1 MLTVIEK
8 FIFILAVI
16 GVGYLAYH
24 SFGNM
29 FKAIAR
35 GPQPLLWNKFFK
47 RLVAGL
53 IVLIAQPKLWRSRP
67 AISFIHALVAWGFTL
82 YILVNFFDV
91 IYGFVPGFKFFPGTW
106 LGNGYEI
113 FVDIFSLLTLL
124 GVAFFLVRRFIMN
137 SPALVIAER
146 VQVLPA
152 ARRGMRRDS
161 AIVGFFILLHVG
173 FRLLGA
179 SFEMAGHGGSEW
191 QPVATAIAGLWVGF
205 PQSGIVIGEHISWW
219 LAIGLIMA
227 FIPYFPYSKHAHL
240 FMGPLNKM
248 LEIER
253 PSPAITIKIDFE
265 DEDLEAFGVAKLE
278 ELPQTNLLDAYACI
292 MCNRC
297 QEACPAY
304 ATDKQLSP
312 AALEINKRYFL
323 NAASVDFAGGKE
335 SEQSLLEWMLT
346 LEALWACTTCA
357 ACIDVCPVNN
367 EPMIDILLVRQD
379 RVLME
384 SDFPKEL
391 VTTFKNMENNGN
403 PWGISSEDRAKW
415 ADGLDVPMMAE
426 KQEVDVLYWV
436 GCAGSYDA
444 LGQKV
449 SQAMAKIFK
458 AAGVN
463 YAILGN
469 EETCSG
475 DSARRAGNEY
485 LFQAMAEQNVATFKQ
500 YKFKKIVTQCPHCFN
515 TIKNDYPQFDG
526 NFEVLNHTD
535 FILDLINTGK
545 LKINGNVVGKF
556 TYHDSCYLGRH
567 NGIYDSPREI
577 LKQLGV
583 DLQELDRAKR
593 HGFCCGAGG
602 ARMWLEE
609 TEGKKINLERMEDV
623 KKLNPEAVATACPFC
638 ATMLNDGIKD
648 EGLMETT
655 QSKDIAEYVAQA
667 ISEINLLL

>member
-1 MLTVIEK
+1 MLTLIEK
-8 FIFILAVI
+8 ILFIAVLI
-16 GVGYLAYH
+16 GVGYLTWYN
-24 SFGNM
+24 FGNM

-35 GPQPLLWNKFFK
+35 GPEPLRWNKFFPQ
-47 RLVAGL
+47 LGVGIYTL
-53 IVLIAQPKLWRSRP
+53 IVQPVLWRKRP
-67 AISFIHALVAWGFTL
+67 LTSLIHAIVAWGFTL

-91 IYGFVPGFKFFPGTW
+91 IYGFIPGFKFFPGTW
-106 LGNGYEI
+106 LGNAYEI
-113 FVDIFSLLTLL
+113 FVDIFSLLTLI
-124 GVAFFLVRRFIMN
+124 GVAYFLLRRFIFN

-146 VQVLPA
+146 VQVLPEV
-152 ARRGMRRDS
+152 RKGMRRDS

-179 SFEMAGHGGSEW
+179 SFEMAGHGGSAW
-191 QPVATAIAGLWVGF
+191 QPVATAIAGLWAGF
-205 PQSGIVIGEHISWW
+205 SHTGIVVGEHISWW

-227 FIPYFPYSKHAHL
+227 FVPYFPFSKHAHL
-240 FMGPLNKM
+240 FMGPLNHM
-248 LEIER
+248 LKVKR
-253 PSPAITIKIDFE
+253 PSPAITDKIDFE
-265 DEDLEAFGVAKLE
+265 DEELESFGVAKLE
-278 ELPQTNLLDAYACI
+278 ELPQTEILDAYACI

-304 ATDKQLSP
+304 VTDKQLSP
-312 AALEINKRYFL
+312 AAIEINKRYFL
-323 NAASVDFAGGKE
+323 NVNLLDFASGKE
-335 SEQSLLEWMLT
+335 TEKLLLEWMLT
-346 LEALWACTTCA
+346 PEAAWACTTCA
-357 ACIDVCPVNN
+357 ACIEFCPVGN
-367 EPMIDILLVRQD
+367 EPMIDIIRVRQD
-379 RVLME
+379 RVMME

-391 VTTFKNMENNGN
+391 ITTFKNMENNGN
-403 PWGISSEDRAKW
+403 PWGISAEDRAKW
-415 ADGLDVPMMAE
+415 TEGLDVPLMAE

-449 SQAMAKIFK
+449 SQSMIKILNT
-458 AAGVN
+458 AEID

-485 LFQAMAEQNVATFKQ
+485 LFQALAEQNVTTFKQ

-515 TIKNDYPQFDG
+515 TIKNDYPQFNG
-526 NFEVLNHTD
+526 NFEVVNHTD

-545 LKINGNVVGKF
+545 LKMNGNVSGKF

-577 LKQLGV
+577 LQKLGV
-583 DLQELDRAKR
+583 DLQEMERTKR
-593 HGFCCGAGG
+593 NGFCCGAGG

-623 KKLNPEAVATACPFC
+623 KKLNPEAVVTACPFC

-648 EGLMETT
+648 EGLTETT

-667 ISEINLLL
+667 LA

>member
-1 MLTVIEK
+1 MLTLIEK
-8 FIFILAVI
+8 ILFFAVLI
-16 GVGYLAYH
+16 GVGYLTWYN
-24 SFGNM
+24 FGNM

-35 GPQPLLWNKFFK
+35 GPEPLRWNKFFPQ
-47 RLVAGL
+47 LGVGIYTL
-53 IVLIAQPKLWRSRP
+53 IVQPVLWRKRP
-67 AISFIHALVAWGFTL
+67 LTSLIHAIVAWGFTL

-91 IYGFVPGFKFFPGTW
+91 LYGFISGFKFFPGTW
-106 LGNGYEI
+106 LGNAYEI
-113 FVDIFSLLTLL
+113 FVDIFSLLTLI
-124 GVAFFLVRRFIMN
+124 GVAYFLLRRFIFN

-146 VQVLPA
+146 VQVLPEV
-152 ARRGMRRDS
+152 RKGMRRDS

-179 SFEMAGHGGSEW
+179 SFEMAGQGSRIW
-191 QPVATAIAGLWVGF
+191 QPVASMIGELWSGM
-205 PQSGIVIGEHISWW
+205 SHEGIVIGEHVAWW
-219 LAIGLIMA
+219 LAIGLILA
-227 FIPYFPYSKHAHL
+227 FIPYFPFSKHAHL
-240 FMGPLNKM
+240 FIGPLNHM
-248 LEIER
+248 LKVER
-253 PSPAITIKIDFE
+253 PSPAITDKIDFE
-265 DEDLEAFGVAKLE
+265 DEELENFGVAKLE
-278 ELPQTNLLDAYACI
+278 ELPQTEILDAYACI

-297 QEACPAY
+297 QEVCPAY
-304 ATDKQLSP
+304 VTDKQLSP
-312 AALEINKRYFL
+312 AAIEINKRYFL
-323 NAASVDFAGGKE
+323 NVSLLDFASGKE
-335 SEQSLLEWMLT
+335 TEKPLLEWMLT
-346 LEALWACTTCA
+346 PEAAWACTTCA
-357 ACIDVCPVNN
+357 ACIEFCPVGN
-367 EPMIDILLVRQD
+367 EPMIDIIRVRQD
-379 RVLME
+379 RVMME

-415 ADGLDVPMMAE
+415 AEGLDVPVMSE
-426 KQEVDVLYWV
+426 KQAVDVLYWV

-449 SQAMAKIFK
+449 SQAMIKILN
-458 AAGVN
+458 AASVN

-475 DSARRAGNEY
+475 DSAQRAGNEY
-485 LFQAMAEQNVATFKQ
+485 LFQALAEQNVTTFKQ

-526 NFEVLNHTD
+526 NFEVVNHTD
-535 FILDLINTGK
+535 FILDLINCGK
-545 LKINGNVVGKF
+545 LNINGNVSGKF
-556 TYHDSCYLGRH
+556 AYHDSCYLGRH

-577 LKQLGV
+577 LQKLGV
-583 DLQELDRAKR
+583 DLQEMERTKR
-593 HGFCCGAGG
+593 NGFCCGAGG

-648 EGLMETT
+648 EGLTETT

-667 ISEINLLL
+667 LA

>member
-1 MLTVIEK
+1 MLTLIEK
-8 FIFILAVI
+8 IVFLLIVL
-16 GVGYLAYH
+16 GVCYLSYR

-35 GPQPLLWNKFFK
+35 GTEPLDWGKFYK
-47 RLVAGL
+47 RFIIGL

-67 AISFIHALVAWGFTL
+67 AVSFIHALVAWGFTL
-82 YILVNFFDV
+82 YILVNFID
-91 IYGFVPGFKFFPGTW
+91 ILYGFIPGFHFLPGSW

-113 FVDIFSLLTLL
+113 FVDMFSLLTLL
-124 GVAFFLVRRFIMN
+124 GVIFFLVRRFILN

-152 ARRGMRRDS
+152 ARAGMRRDS

-191 QPVATAIAGLWVGF
+191 QPLATAIAGLWTGF
-205 PQSGIVIGEHISWW
+205 SQSGIVAGEHVSWW
-219 LAIGLIMA
+219 LAIGLILA
-227 FIPYFPYSKHAHL
+227 FIPYFPKSKHAHL

-248 LEIER
+248 LEVER
-253 PSPAITIKIDFE
+253 PAPGVLEKIDFE
-265 DEDLEAFGVAKLE
+265 DEDLESFGVAKLE
-278 ELPQTNLLDAYACI
+278 ELPQTQILDAFACI

-323 NAASVDFAGGKE
+323 NGNSADFAGGKE
-335 SEQSLLEWMLT
+335 SEHPLLEWMLT
-346 LEALWACTTCA
+346 SEAAWACTTCA

-367 EPMIDILLVRQD
+367 SPMLDILYLRQD
-379 RVLME
+379 RVMME

-391 VTTFKNMENNGN
+391 VATFKNLENNGN

-415 ADGLDVPMMAE
+415 AAGLDVPLMSD

-449 SQAMAKIFK
+449 SHAMIKILN

-469 EETCSG
+469 EESCTG

-485 LFQAMAEQNVATFKQ
+485 LFQAMAEQNLETLNH
-500 YKFKKIVTQCPHCFN
+500 YKFKKIVTQCPHCFT
-515 TIKNDYPQFDG
+515 TIKHDYPQFGGDY
-526 NFEVLNHTD
+526 EVVNHTD
-535 FILDLINTGK
+535 FILGLIKSGK
-545 LKINGNVVGKF
+545 LSVNSNISGKF

-577 LKQLGV
+577 LKLLDA
-583 DLQELDRAKR
+583 DLLELERTGR
-593 HGFCCGAGG
+593 QGFCCGAGG

-623 KKLNPEAVATACPFC
+623 KKLNPDAVATACPFC

-648 EGLMETT
+648 EGMTETT
-655 QSKDIAEYVAQA
+655 QSRDIAEYVAEA
-667 ISEINLLL
+667 LV